1 MCVGRRS
8 HSFWL
13 YPLLIALAIQGVTPD
28 AQDLASLNALYL
40 LCPYLTDSEN
50 LAGND
55 ALPDDVCGPAQPELI
70 RFLRDG
76 GEFGGVLRLPV
87 FSTNAHLMLATPV
100 ATLRASSRGGTDWRL
115 HGLINRLCRLQ
126 C

>member
-1 MCVGRRS
+1 
-8 HSFWL
+8 
-13 YPLLIALAIQGVTPD
+13 VTPD
-28 AQDLASLNALYL
+28 AQDLASLNALFV
-40 LCPYLTDSEN
+40 LCPYLADREN

-55 ALPDDVCGPAQPELI
+55 GLPDDVCGPAQPELI

-76 GEFGGVLRLPV
+76 REFGGLLRLPV
-87 FSTNAHLMLATPV
+87 FSTNAHLRLATPV
-100 ATLRASSRGGTDWRL
+100 ATLPARSPGGTDRRL